1 MAEDMR
7 TLTGRNMNVDRR
19 REGIPPGIEALHG
32 GNQVTEQ
39 GKKDRVKLGEQ
50 SCKARETQET
60 NQ

>member
-1 MAEDMR
+1 M
-7 TLTGRNMNVDRR
+7 DRR

-39 GKKDRVKLGEQ
+39 GKKDRVKLGKQ

-60 NQ
+60 NQKQARTTRA